1 MCSTSLEYIGT
12 SFERKRTVNMLM
24 EDRSLSE
31 SESRV
36 LDSLREIEDPEIGV
50 MIVDLGLIY
59 DVRVNEEN
67 KAKIKMTFTS
77 MACPAGPSLK
87 SQVLSNAMRVD
98 GITDVDV
105 EIVWTPKWD
114 PRIMASEDAKMVL
127 GIYDDP

>member
-1 MCSTSLEYIGT
+1 MEYIRTGI
-12 SFERKRTVNMLM
+12 ERKGKIIMLM
-24 EDRSLSE
+24 EDRSLNE
-31 SESRV
+31 HEVKV

-87 SQVLSNAMRVD
+87 SQVLSNAMRVE

-105 EIVWTPKWD
+105 EVVWTPKWD